1 LIHHGTFACSEDSA
15 IMLGPNRGGVV
26 ACGEDPPS
34 LSMNWFSGTRMIV
47 YEVNIKVRE
56 AVADDYRAW
65 LGDHMRELL
74 TLPGFLS
81 AEVLIVE
88 PEAATPEHQEIV
100 VHYRM
105 ESHHALML
113 YLRDHAPRMR
123 AKAGERFAGQF
134 EIHRRVLAPL
144 VEMLPV

>member
-1 LIHHGTFACSEDSA
+1 
-15 IMLGPNRGGVV
+15 
-26 ACGEDPPS
+26 
-34 LSMNWFSGTRMIV
+34 MIV

-65 LGDHMRELL
+65 LGDHVRELL
-74 TLPGFLS
+74 TLPGFVS

-88 PEAATPEHQEIV
+88 PDQATPEHQEIV
-100 VHYRM
+100 VHYRL
-105 ESHHALML
+105 ESHHALL
-113 YLRDHAPRMR
+113 RYLKDHAPRMR
-123 AKAGERFAGQF
+123 AKVGERFDGQF